1 MKLCFAGRIS
11 NQSLCARLKS
21 AKGFLKQNFSNQ
33 SLCTRLKSAK
43 GFHTAARQGRQE
55 VQRRNEGSAPP
66 GLPKTFIPMML
77 HIPPRGWQ
85 KSLPA

>member
-43 GFHTAARQGRQE
+43 GFHTAARQGR
-55 VQRRNEGSAPP
+55 
-66 GLPKTFIPMML
+66 
-77 HIPPRGWQ
+77 PRGLRRQQ
-85 KSLPA
+85 KHLRAVVFFSAAAAKGPLM